1 MPTNTPRKIEA
12 VRKTCQIID
21 ILQTRGEAGITE
33 ISEEMDFSKS
43 AVHGHLATL
52 ADEGLVVKD
61 GHSYYLSLRFIDIAE
76 SIKERIAKRE
86 IVREQVRTLAEETGE
101 VVHFGAEENGQV
113 VYLSKSKGDSA
124 VETASKV
131 GKRMPMHSTSLGK
144 AILAELPHEDAEQ
157 IIEQHELTAR
167 TEHTLTDPDALLA
180 ELSETRE
187 RGYSI
192 DDEENIPG
200 VRCIGMAVS
209 DPDAGVF
216 GALSISAP
224 SQRMTEDR
232 IENELSEKIAQAAN
246 VIEVNSMY
254 S

>member
-12 VRKTCQIID
+12 VHKTCRIID
-21 ILQTRGEAGITE
+21 ILQRRGEAGITD

-52 ADEGLVVKD
+52 EDEGLVVKE
-61 GHSYYLSLRFIDIAE
+61 GHSYYLSLQFVDIAE
-76 SIKERIAKRE
+76 SVKDRIAKRE

-101 VVHFGAEENGQV
+101 VVHFGAEENGRV
-113 VYLSKSKGDSA
+113 VYLAKSKGASA
-124 VETASKV
+124 VETASKI
-131 GKRMPMHSTSLGK
+131 GKQMPMHSTSLGK
-144 AILAELPHEDAEQ
+144 AILAELPRDDAER

-167 TEHTLTDPDALLA
+167 TEHTLTDSSALLT
-180 ELSETRE
+180 ELSDTHE

-209 DPDAGVF
+209 DPEAGVF
-216 GALSISAP
+216 GALSISGP

-232 IENELSEKIAQAAN
+232 IENELSEEIAQAAN